1 MEILTHLSLFSGIGG
16 MDLAAE
22 MAGFQT
28 VGQCEFADFPNS
40 ILEKHWPNV
49 PRWRDVRELTG
60 ESFRSKTNGCTP
72 TIVSGGFPCQ
82 PHSIAGKR
90 LASDDERDLWSELL
104 RVFCETNGNGLWE
117 KMYQGCSQVKMEGFS
132 GEYSGTWPKSGVLH
146 GGIVSQP
153 ILAELSTSGNGFA
166 LWPRPIASDG
176 EAWLKCSKSNP
187 MQSIRKCWKHG
198 KQDRTNYYHIQN
210 GLNPNQ
216 AADLNGMMMGFP
228 EGWTG

>member
-1 MEILTHLSLFSGIGG
+1 MLENLQENLFGQKQTDAPQQSYRVDFHANPIALQENVWHLMTSAICGANSLGCFAKLT
-16 MDLAAE
+16 E
-22 MAGFQT
+22 
-28 VGQCEFADFPNS
+28 
-40 ILEKHWPNV
+40 
-49 PRWRDVRELTG
+49 
-60 ESFRSKTNGCTP
+60 
-72 TIVSGGFPCQ
+72 
-82 PHSIAGKR
+82 
-90 LASDDERDLWSELL
+90 
-104 RVFCETNGNGLWE
+104 NGLWE

-132 GEYSGTWPKSGVLH
+132 DEYSGTWPKSGVLH

-176 EAWLKCSKSNP
+176 EVWLKCSKSNP
-187 MQSIRKCWKHG
+187 MQSIRKCWKNG